1 MCWTIQKSILRQP
14 PFHKTKPNP
23 TMQFGTFTSLDWN
36 RIFSVSVHSR
46 DMCVYNLVWSP
57 RCSTKKHTNWKVS
70 EFEDFATITQKKLTK
85 QTKTDVLVC
94 GCVFECTSFGN
105 CARVTQNC
113 PQVAQNRA
121 RSSCLVQIPGLQNC
135 KSSTNLKNRYNCQKN
150 YTIWDFSSFSSVVGN
165 PKGVL
170 FCSTND
176 GPGLTKLRL
185 QTKQKKRPERHI
197 GKQNAGKKIYVF

>member
-1 MCWTIQKSILRQP
+1 M
-14 PFHKTKPNP
+14 
-23 TMQFGTFTSLDWN
+23 
-36 RIFSVSVHSR
+36 
-46 DMCVYNLVWSP
+46 
-57 RCSTKKHTNWKVS
+57 
-70 EFEDFATITQKKLTK
+70 
-85 QTKTDVLVC
+85 C

-185 QTKQKKRPERHI
+185 QTKQKKTTWETHWKTKCREKNMCVLI
-197 GKQNAGKKIYVF
+197 CFEVCFSYVFVFCFPYRFLLQCFFDIVFCCSVMFSIFMCCKNNQ